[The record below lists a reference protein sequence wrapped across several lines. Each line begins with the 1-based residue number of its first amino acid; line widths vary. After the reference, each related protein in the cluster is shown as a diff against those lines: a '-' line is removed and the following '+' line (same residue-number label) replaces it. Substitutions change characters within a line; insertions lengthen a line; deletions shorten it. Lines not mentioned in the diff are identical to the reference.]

1 MVQDVSRS
9 TTRFEGVFSGY
20 FNPHSENTRWNKKL
34 RLDGTCGSDIEQRME
49 DDGGAVS
56 TPCCAPCLLAWTT
69 VLLEGGEL
77 APVFS

>member
-1 MVQDVSRS
+1 MGLWAC
-9 TTRFEGVFSGY
+9 E
-20 FNPHSENTRWNKKL
+20 SE
-34 RLDGTCGSDIEQRME
+34 IEQRME